1 MTQLLEKAFTKLTQ
15 APEDKQER
23 IAALI
28 LAELEKSE
36 DGLPPK
42 RRRIGGL
49 HRGMTKMSED
59 FAAPLPDDSWNAN
72 E

>member
-1 MTQLLEKAFTKLTQ
+1 MTHLLEKAYAKLAQ
-15 APEDKQER
+15 APEKEQER

-36 DGLPPK
+36 DSPPPK

-49 HRGMTKMSED
+49 HRGMSKMSED
-59 FAAPLPDDSWNAN
+59 FAAPLPDDFWTAN